1 MAMKISVIIVSLNGR
16 RRIDLPLKALEKC
29 DPAPAEVIVVDNGS
43 TDGLSRYIKSA
54 YPGVCVIRTPRN
66 LGFAGGNN
74 LGIVNAR
81 GGVVVLLN
89 DDTEPEAGWLAPLDS
104 AFAEDS
110 RLGVA
115 GCQLLY
121 PGGERIQ
128 HLGGFVAENGLTD
141 HGSWGEEA
149 AQETEGRLPCEY
161 VTGAALAARREVL
174 AEAGLLDPGFWPIY
188 FEEVDFCAR
197 ARKKGWEVAVVP
209 GSRVIHHESQ
219 TTGRMSQRF
228 LRLYHRNRLRYL
240 LKNRR
245 PGDWAS
251 TLRAEARWLVQHHPW
266 NQLWACAL
274 AYAWAPFQAW
284 EIMRRGGR

>member
-1 MAMKISVIIVSLNGR
+1 MDMKISVIIVSLNGR
-16 RRIDLPLKALEKC
+16 RRIDLPLKALAKC
-29 DPAPAEVIVVDNGS
+29 NPAPAEVIVVDNGS
-43 TDGLSRYIKSA
+43 HDGLSRYTRRNH
-54 YPGVCVIRTPRN
+54 PEVRLIRTPRN

-81 GGVVVLLN
+81 GDILVLLN
-89 DDTEPEAGWLAPLDS
+89 DDTEPETDWLAPLEK
-104 AFAEDS
+104 AFAKDPG
-110 RLGVA
+110 LGVA

-141 HGSWGEEA
+141 HGGWGEEA
-149 AQETEGRLPCEY
+149 ARGNRGLLPCEY
-161 VTGAALAARREVL
+161 VTGAALAARREVF
-174 AEAGLLDPGFWPIY
+174 AQAGLLDPGFWPIY

-209 GSRVIHHESQ
+209 ESQVIHHESQ

-245 PGDWAS
+245 SGDWPS
-251 TLRAEARWLVQHHPW
+251 TLRAEARWLVHHHPW
-266 NQLWACAL
+266 DQLWACAL